1 MAYDLRHTGAE
12 IDEAVSAVESGR
24 VVTDNTVSSIAPG
37 EAKPAS
43 ADAIAKELQKKVEKV
58 DGKGLSTNDYTNEEK
73 AQVDRVRNGSVVV
86 DNTLSEV
93 DETSNKPV
101 NSKGIAEAIK
111 GAGFTTQEDFAELST
126 EIGEIEA
133 QLSPLTEYAMMS
145 FPFDHKDGLSRN
157 GRKKE
162 IPSAY
167 VNTGFLPVS
176 IGSQFSVYDSSQY
189 DVAGLAFFNEKR
201 EFLGVCKTEGGGKQT
216 ITIAEDN
223 IIEGAVY
230 CVATALL
237 SNGSAN
243 GFYANIPVGNTI
255 AEQLNFIEKTAFP
268 KNIAREVNG
277 IISSEV
283 VQSTRSNIN
292 VYFDDVP
299 QEDRYYIRVDVDEPQ
314 LDSYDLYFSPA
325 NHSTEVKQFTGLK
338 WGVLYEVR
346 RDAEMPSLRITSVG
360 YPANKSYFKITYYSS
375 ADIKRVM
382 REVVGWEG
390 KTIVAFGDS
399 ITENSGDDKKTYC
412 DYIAEMTGANVYNLG
427 IGGTRLSQRAEPS
440 ETPTSSTEAYA
451 ALDIVNMIKAC
462 SNQDFTKQVNAA
474 AFLTEDENDNN
485 ETIVARMQS
494 IDWSKVDAVIVF
506 GGTNDWT
513 AEAQMGEASS
523 EASNTIL
530 GATQLIVKTL
540 LTAYPHVK
548 LYWFTPII
556 RWASPRDEASWSDNL
571 THRGVTLKDLSS
583 NIEEVVKSLH
593 IPCCDTYNTLGW
605 NMYNFDAYFTA
616 SDGTHPAY
624 GYDEIARKIVAFI
637 NANRT
642 F

>member
-1 MAYDLRHTGAE
+1 MALSLDDLTA
-12 IDEAVSAVESGR
+12 
-24 VVTDNTVSSIAPG
+24 
-37 EAKPAS
+37 
-43 ADAIAKELQKKVEKV
+43 KV
-58 DGKGLSTNDYTNEEK
+58 DNGGVTPDGLLTAEEYNTLLAAVKENAENSTDEHI
-73 AQVDRVRNGSVVV
+73 GSVVV
-86 DNTLSEV
+86 ENTLSALDLE
-93 DETSNKPV
+93 SKKPV
-101 NSKGIAEAIK
+101 DSQGIAEAIK
-111 GAGFTTQEDFAELST
+111 GAGFATQKEFTELSA
-126 EIGEIEA
+126 EIDEIEA
-133 QLSPLTEYAMMS
+133 QAKLAMMS
-145 FPFDHKDGLSRN
+145 FPFGNKDGLGRN
-157 GRKKE
+157 GLKKGM
-162 IPSAY
+162 PLYY
-167 VNTGFLPVS
+167 VNTGFLPVY
-176 IGSQFSVYDSSQY
+176 IGSQFRVYDSSQY
-189 DVAGLAFFNEKR
+189 DVAGLAFFNEER
-201 EFLGVCKTEGGGKQT
+201 EFLGVCETEVEGYQT
-216 ITIAEDN
+216 ITLVEDN

-230 CVATALL
+230 CVATVLL
-237 SNGSAN
+237 SNDSAN
-243 GFYANIPVGNTI
+243 GYYANIPVGNTI
-255 AEQLNFIEKTAFP
+255 AEQLNFIEKTASP
-268 KNIAREVNG
+268 KNIAREVTG

-283 VQSTRSNIN
+283 VQSTRSDIN
-292 VYFDDVP
+292 VYFDNVP
-299 QEDRYYIRVDVDEPQ
+299 QEDRYFIRVDVDEPQ
-314 LDSYDLYFSPA
+314 TDSYDLYFSSTD
-325 NHSTEVKQFTGLK
+325 HSIRVKQFTDLK

-346 RDAEMPSLRITSVG
+346 RDAEMPSLCIFNVD
-360 YPANKSYFKITYYSS
+360 YPYNGAYFKITYYSS

-382 REVVGWEG
+382 HEVVGWEG
-390 KTIVAFGDS
+390 KTIVVFGDS
-399 ITENSGDDKKTYC
+399 ITEKSGDDKKTYC

-440 ETPTSSTEAYA
+440 ETPASSLEAYA

-462 SNQDFTKQVNAA
+462 SNQDFTKQINAA
-474 AFLTEDENDNN
+474 AYLTENQNDNN

-513 AEAQMGEASS
+513 AEAQIGEASS

-571 THRGVTLKDLSS
+571 THREVTLKQLSS

-624 GYDEIARKIVAFI
+624 GYDEIARKIIAFI